1 MEFFCEKRQDWFS
14 YDLHGADKIKTSEPL
29 LAEKHFRKHFR
40 FVLGTEDEDSF
51 MESRFGDQNGTYVV
65 KLGEDSGGKRTVR
78 WRLRTGDSAEP
89 LRKHKTN
96 QYKGSANLQSTLNTL
111 AHSLAKPA
119 YSNQKSGATGGD
131 QKSKVG
137 HVDGKIR
144 EALGEHGTWLTLM
157 YLHKALGHVSNPK
170 RLRHTWLG
178 QR

>member
-1 MEFFCEKRQDWFS
+1 M
-14 YDLHGADKIKTSEPL
+14 GACAQERCGMPNKPD
-29 LAEKHFRKHFR
+29 
-40 FVLGTEDEDSF
+40 
-51 MESRFGDQNGTYVV
+51 
-65 KLGEDSGGKRTVR
+65 

-89 LRKHKTN
+89 LRKHRTN

-119 YSNQKSGATGGD
+119 YSNQKSGATGGN
-131 QKSKVG
+131 QRSKVG

-170 RLRHTWLG
+170 RLRHTLLRAIGPADPGPLSQLPCEDCWALLSTAELSS
-178 QR
+178 QIRIR